1 MAQLQDI
8 TWSWDQL
15 SPWFIVQYKDWTCHD
30 TTWYT
35 WLLQTV
41 KIESQSELVQHMST
55 PENPIFHLKS
65 RGLVPI
71 LEITPVTAQKS
82 FFLGK
87 IITVVEARKKK
98 KYIMKVF
105 RYRVTFCDPYRCTT
119 LLLLVGTCIWETTE
133 KFETAI
139 SPNWKLRNGDLVW
152 RDDCKVWEIS
162 YKALSNMKTNSINIR
177 CLYPLLPT
185 NTTYF
190 FGPAFHD
197 FNILLFKGACYEYI
211 PEIHLWVC
219 LIDWSST
226 NRFGFL
232 TKHYQK
238 ESRWDRIIATFQA
251 SIIIKRLNTGVIPTL
266 PQLSFF
272 ALFMEYA
279 RDNKT

>member
-1 MAQLQDI
+1 
-8 TWSWDQL
+8 
-15 SPWFIVQYKDWTCHD
+15 
-30 TTWYT
+30 
-35 WLLQTV
+35 
-41 KIESQSELVQHMST
+41 
-55 PENPIFHLKS
+55 
-65 RGLVPI
+65 
-71 LEITPVTAQKS
+71 
-82 FFLGK
+82 
-87 IITVVEARKKK
+87 
-98 KYIMKVF
+98 MKVF

-119 LLLLVGTCIWETTE
+119 LLLLVGTCIWETTTE

-152 RDDCKVWEIS
+152 RGDCKVWEIS
-162 YKALSNMKTNSINIR
+162 YKALSNTKTNSFNIR

-197 FNILLFKGACYEYI
+197 FNILLFKGWEISYKALSNTKTNSCLYLLLPTNTTYFFGPTFHDFNILFKGACYEYI
-211 PEIHLWVC
+211 PEIRLWVR

-251 SIIIKRLNTGVIPTL
+251 SIIIKRLNTGYPHYHNYHSLLCSWSMPEATRLQTSFLFFLMPL
-266 PQLSFF
+266 PHPRL
-272 ALFMEYA
+272 
-279 RDNKT
+279 